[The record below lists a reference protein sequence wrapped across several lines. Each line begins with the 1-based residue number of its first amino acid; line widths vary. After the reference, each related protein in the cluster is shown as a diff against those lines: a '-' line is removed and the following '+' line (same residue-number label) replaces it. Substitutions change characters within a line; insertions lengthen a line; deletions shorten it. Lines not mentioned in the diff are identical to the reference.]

1 MLIKIRIKH
10 FIKIQIHI
18 YIHTH
23 FIHTYMIKIKMFYK
37 TIVDSLF
44 ATLEILVHVAISLFL
59 INKIIFLIGNQ

>member
-1 MLIKIRIKH
+1 
-10 FIKIQIHI
+10 
-18 YIHTH
+18 
-23 FIHTYMIKIKMFYK
+23 MIKIKMFYK